1 MQVDALS
8 KYKKAKECD
17 TPFPCFLFCC
27 HTDEEKRGKMKK
39 EHGDHEGPTWC
50 RTKKNGKKVVSWE
63 DEKKNGHN
71 LYKIS
76 FTAYQQKPLNRN
88 NQKRHYIITR

>member
-1 MQVDALS
+1 MRYSISL
-8 KYKKAKECD
+8 
-17 TPFPCFLFCC
+17 FPVLRS
-27 HTDEEKRGKMKK
+27 HRRRQTWEEK
-39 EHGDHEGPTWC
+39 
-50 RTKKNGKKVVSWE
+50 KKNMEITRDRPDVEPKKNNNTKKVVSWE

-76 FTAYQQKPLNRN
+76 LTAYQQKPLNRD

>member
-27 HTDEEKRGKMKK
+27 HTDEDKRGKRK
-39 EHGDHEGPTWC
+39 
-50 RTKKNGKKVVSWE
+50 KKNMEITRDRPDVEPKKNNNTKKVVSWE
-63 DEKKNGHN
+63 DEKK
-71 LYKIS
+71 
-76 FTAYQQKPLNRN
+76 
-88 NQKRHYIITR
+88 KRS